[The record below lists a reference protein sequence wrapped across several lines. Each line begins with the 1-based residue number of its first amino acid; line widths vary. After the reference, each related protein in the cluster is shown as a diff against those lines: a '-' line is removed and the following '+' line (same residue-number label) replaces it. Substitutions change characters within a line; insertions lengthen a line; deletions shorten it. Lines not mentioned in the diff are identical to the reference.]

1 MQATSNEKPSR
12 QVKDLATIARATL
25 QTKTAKSPVLITEWR
40 RVDLE
45 KKDDLGYNEYIYTE
59 VC

>member
-1 MQATSNEKPSR
+1 MQATTNEKPSR
-12 QVKDLATIARATL
+12 QVKDLTTITRAAL
-25 QTKTAKSPVLITEWR
+25 QTKTAKSPVLITEWE

-45 KKDDLGYNEYIYTE
+45 KKNDLGYNENIYTE